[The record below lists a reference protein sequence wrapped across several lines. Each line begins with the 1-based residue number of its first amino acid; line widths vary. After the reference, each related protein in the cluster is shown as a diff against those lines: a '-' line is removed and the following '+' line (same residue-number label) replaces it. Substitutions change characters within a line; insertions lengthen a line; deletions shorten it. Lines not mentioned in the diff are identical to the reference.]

1 MADLLAGF
9 AFFLII
15 EGLVYAL
22 APRFIIEM
30 ARLLPSI
37 PPEQL
42 RLAGLVSVTCGVGLV
57 WLVRG

>member
-9 AFFLII
+9 AFFLIL

-22 APRFIIEM
+22 APRFLVRM

-37 PPEQL
+37 PPDQL
-42 RLAGLVSVTCGVGLV
+42 RLSGLVSVTLGVGIV